1 MPPVTSTE
9 QLHPARVADDDI
21 VAFARAVNRHFFESE
36 EDDDVLPW
44 VESLA
49 DGYRAWWTRAD
60 DLVAGNLGV
69 IETEVSLPG
78 GAHVPVAAIT
88 AVGVA
93 QTMRRRGVMRG
104 LMLACLAEAV
114 EREEPVAG
122 LFASEAPIY
131 GRFGFGFAAAH
142 LGYRIERSRVR
153 FRDPVDVRLV
163 EATTPEAARAAWPAM
178 HATMR
183 GTRGASVAKHPG
195 LWDLGIVRD
204 IPGWRGG
211 ASARRL
217 VEVPGRGYASYRVKE
232 SFDGHLPNGSVRL
245 LELVAT
251 DPEAETALWQH
262 VLDVDLTTTVDVAYR
277 PVDDALAHLV
287 TDHHA
292 LRTSE
297 SAPLYLRILDV
308 PRVLTSRT
316 YAVRGTSVLEVVDPL
331 GYADGRW
338 RLDAGPEGA
347 VCKPT
352 DTEPDLVVP
361 VASLPGI
368 VHGGVRATTF
378 RSARRLE
385 ERTPGAAAALD
396 RLMAV
401 DLAPWTTAEF

>member
-1 MPPVTSTE
+1 V
-9 QLHPARVADDDI
+9 DDDGI
-21 VAFARAVNRHFFESE
+21 LDFARAVNRHFFESE

-44 VESLA
+44 IESFGT
-49 DGYRAWWTRAD
+49 GYRAWWTRTPE
-60 DLVAGNLGV
+60 LVAGNLGV

-78 GAHVPVAAIT
+78 GSHLKVAAIT

-93 QTMRRRGVMRG
+93 QTERRRGVMRE
-104 LMLACLAEAV
+104 LMLAALAEAV
-114 EREEPVAG
+114 ELEEPLAG
-122 LFASEAPIY
+122 LFASEAAIY
-131 GRFGFGFAAAH
+131 GRFGFGVAAPH
-142 LGYRIERSRVR
+142 VGYRIDRPRIR

-163 EATTPEAARAAWPAM
+163 EATTPAAARQAWPELHAAM
-178 HATMR
+178 RA
-183 GTRGASVAKHPG
+183 TRGASVAKLAG
-195 LWDLGIVRD
+195 LWDLSILRD

-232 SFDGHLPNGSVRL
+232 AFDGHLPNGSVRL

-262 VLDVDLTTTVDVAYR
+262 VLDIDLTATVDVSFR
-277 PVDDALAHLV
+277 PVDDALPHLV

-292 LRTSE
+292 LRASE

-308 PRVLTSRT
+308 PRVLTGRA
-316 YAVRGTSVLEVVDPL
+316 YASGGTSVLQIVDPL

-338 RLDAGPEGA
+338 RLEAGPDGA
-347 VCKPT
+347 ICERT
-352 DTEPDLVVP
+352 DDEADLVVP

-378 RSARRLE
+378 LAARQLE
-385 ERTPGAAAALD
+385 ERTSGAAAALD

-401 DLAPWTTAEF
+401 DRAPWTTMEF

>member
-1 MPPVTSTE
+1 MSTD

-44 VESLA
+44 VEA
-49 DGYRAWWTRAD
+49 FATGYRAWWTRAD

-78 GAHVPVAAIT
+78 GAHVPVAAVT

-104 LMLACLAEAV
+104 LMLACLDEAV
-114 EREEPVAG
+114 EREEPLAG
-122 LFASEAPIY
+122 LFASEAVIY
-131 GRFGFGFAAAH
+131 GRFGFGVTAPH
-142 LGYRIERSRVR
+142 VTYRIDRSRVR

-163 EATTPEAARAAWPAM
+163 VAATPEAARQAWPEL

-195 LWDLGIVRD
+195 LWDLNVVRD
-204 IPGWRGG
+204 LPGWRGG
-211 ASARRL
+211 ASARHL
-217 VEVPGRGYASYRVKE
+217 VEVPGRGYASYRVKD

-262 VLDVDLTTTVDVAYR
+262 VLDVDLTTSVDVSYR
-277 PVDDALAHLV
+277 PVDDALPYLV

-297 SAPLYLRILDV
+297 TAPLYLRILDV
-308 PRVLTSRT
+308 PRVLTTRT
-316 YAVRGTSVLEVVDPL
+316 YAVRGTAVLEVIDPL
-331 GYADGRW
+331 GHADGRW
-338 RLDAGPEGA
+338 RLEVGPDGA
-347 VCKPT
+347 ACEPT
-352 DTEPDLVVP
+352 AAEPDLVVP
-361 VASLPGI
+361 IESLPGI

-378 RSARRLE
+378 LAARRLE